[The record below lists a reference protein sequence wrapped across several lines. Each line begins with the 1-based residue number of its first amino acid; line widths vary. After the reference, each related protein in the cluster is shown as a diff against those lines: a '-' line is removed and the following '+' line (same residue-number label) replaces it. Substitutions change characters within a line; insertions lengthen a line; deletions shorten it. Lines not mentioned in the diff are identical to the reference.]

1 MNMPEDL
8 TLRYKFG
15 PFSMA
20 AKYHY
25 AWVIV
30 VFMSV
35 IQMAGGSI
43 RNVFGVLIVPLQ
55 DRFGWEQG
63 DLSAAYAIASV
74 TAAIGSPV
82 VGWIADRY
90 GERKTLLI
98 GVLLFSGGMAFTG
111 GVSQLWHLYIAYGV
125 LFGGALTVFQLVM
138 VTAAMTWFRRR
149 LGLAIGILMC
159 LNGVGPAIAAPILS
173 VLLNS
178 VGWQAT
184 FWIAGMA
191 WSGLMLFSTLFFRTK
206 PADMGLEPYGA
217 EPSEKRGPADTSPGT
232 TQARLAVFRAEVRRT
247 HAFWNLIAI
256 HFLGCVGHVVPL
268 VYVVAMAE
276 LSGVDF
282 TTAAGTIAVISFSS
296 LLSRLAAPLFGDRL
310 GGKLSMGICFAIQGL
325 TVLGL
330 LVASEA
336 WHYYLFGAVF
346 GLGLGGEMSVF
357 PVINR
362 QYYGEA
368 PMGVVYGWQSLGGGL
383 GMALGAWLGG
393 VTFDLTDSYTVAIA
407 ISAAC
412 SLAGAALILLLEPT
426 RRLLVT
432 PWHEVT
438 APATVTSTPETS
450 QGTAD

>member
-1 MNMPEDL
+1 MPEDL
-8 TLRYKFG
+8 NLRYKFG

-25 AWVIV
+25 AWAIV
-30 VFMSV
+30 AFMSV

-55 DRFGWEQG
+55 EQYGWEQG
-63 DLSAAYAIASV
+63 DLGAAYAIASL
-74 TAAIGSPV
+74 TAAVGSPI

-90 GERKTLLI
+90 GERKTLVI
-98 GVLLFSGGMAFTG
+98 GVLLFAGGMALTG
-111 GVSQLWHLYIAYGV
+111 GVSELWHLYIAYGV

-138 VTAAMTWFRRR
+138 VTTAMTWFRRR
-149 LGLAIGILMC
+149 LGLVIGILMC

-173 VLLNS
+173 VLLDS
-178 VGWQAT
+178 AGWQAT
-184 FWIAGMA
+184 FWIAGMG
-191 WSGLMLFSTLFFRTK
+191 WSGVMLLSTLFFRTK

-217 EPSEKRGPADTSPGT
+217 LPSDKKSTASTDVQT
-232 TQARLAVFRAEVRRT
+232 TQARLAIFRAEVRRT

-268 VYVVAMAE
+268 VYVVLMAT
-276 LSGVDF
+276 LSGVET
-282 TTAAGTIAVISFSS
+282 TTAAGIITAISFSS
-296 LLSRLAAPLFGDRL
+296 LLSRLAAPLVGDHL
-310 GGKLSMGICFAIQGL
+310 GGKLSMGICFLIQGL
-325 TVLGL
+325 SVLGL
-330 LVASEA
+330 LWATEA

-368 PMGVVYGWQSLGGGL
+368 PMGVIYGWQSLGGGA

-393 VTFDLTDSYTVAIA
+393 LTFDLTESYTIA
-407 ISAAC
+407 ITLSAAC

-426 RRLLVT
+426 RRPLVT
-432 PWHEVT
+432 PWHEIS
-438 APATVTSTPETS
+438 APATATGAPAGA
-450 QGTAD
+450 QGSAD

>member
-1 MNMPEDL
+1 MPEDL
-8 TLRYKFG
+8 NLRYRVG

-30 VFMSV
+30 AFMSV

-43 RNVFGVLIVPLQ
+43 RNIFGVLIVPLEDQ
-55 DRFGWEQG
+55 YGWEQG
-63 DLSAAYAIASV
+63 DLGAAYAIASV
-74 TAAIGSPV
+74 TAAVGSPV

-90 GERKTLLI
+90 GERKTLVV
-98 GVLLFSGGMAFTG
+98 GVLLFAGGMALIG
-111 GVSQLWHLYIAYGV
+111 GVSELWHLYIAYGV

-138 VTAAMTWFRRR
+138 VTTAMTWFRRR
-149 LGLAIGILMC
+149 LGLVIGILMC

-173 VLLNS
+173 LLLNS
-178 VGWQAT
+178 AGWQAT
-184 FWIAGMA
+184 FWIAGMG
-191 WSGLMLFSTLFFRTK
+191 WSGIMLLSTFFFRTR
-206 PADMGLEPYGA
+206 PSDMGLEPYGA
-217 EPSEKRGPADTSPGT
+217 LPSDKKSTAPTDART

-247 HAFWNLIAI
+247 PAFWNLIAI

-268 VYVVAMAE
+268 VYVVLMAT
-276 LSGVDF
+276 LSGVET
-282 TTAAGTIAVISFSS
+282 TTAAGIITAISFSS
-296 LLSRLAAPLFGDRL
+296 LLSRLAAPLVGDRL
-310 GGKLSMGICFAIQGL
+310 GGKLSMGICFLIQGL

-330 LVASEA
+330 LWASEA
-336 WHYYLFGAVF
+336 WHYYLFGIVF

-368 PMGVVYGWQSLGGGL
+368 PMGVIYGWQSLGGGA

-393 VTFDLTDSYTVAIA
+393 LTFDLTDSYTIA
-407 ISAAC
+407 ITLSAAC
-412 SLAGAALILLLEPT
+412 SLAGAALILFLEPT

-432 PWHEVT
+432 PWHEVS
-438 APATVTSTPETS
+438 APAT
-450 QGTAD
+450 TAGAPAAVEGSAD